1 MKPAFDWLLLAFGAV
16 LALVGLYWMWSG
28 WDIIQIERG
37 WVSVISGA
45 IMLSGGVM
53 VSALAY
59 GVMTFRTALQGGAPE
74 RVSEHVRPPLPD
86 VLRPRP
92 PEAESASQESQH
104 ASQHASQR
112 APLRES
118 LAAREGASPGLAT
131 PAIVAAAA
139 AAGAAAVSQAT
150 KAPPQSDAPEGD
162 LAAEAR
168 KESGAPSVEETPD
181 DVALKE
187 AAIEE
192 ALALPLDENPEPDSD
207 EAQQEFDARVRE
219 AAATAAVGQ
228 QVGQEIGQETGQET
242 GSLEDE
248 SRGFGR
254 WFRRRP
260 RAEPVETRPAP
271 QPVAREQSDI
281 DRALESEL
289 ADALGLAPEK
299 PVEAAGGFQAA
310 LDETARQERAR
321 REAAEREST
330 RDADAMAA
338 GDATAVEKKAGEK
351 PDDETAEKHSA
362 KLDEERAEAGTA
374 DEDAEVDLEI
384 ARELRRDAAP
394 PPPALEAAPKPEPAI
409 LGRHTSGDTTYTM
422 FADGSIEAETPDG
435 IMRFDSLVELRR
447 HVERSGE
454 A

>member
-16 LALVGLYWMWSG
+16 LALVGFYWMWSG

-59 GVMTFRTALQGGAPE
+59 GVMTLRAAVQGAPE
-74 RVSEHVRPPLPD
+74 RAEARMRPPLPD

-92 PEAESASQESQH
+92 RDVESDAQEPH
-104 ASQHASQR
+104 R
-112 APLRES
+112 APPPAHAGRT
-118 LAAREGASPGLAT
+118 PQDLAT

-139 AAGAAAVSQAT
+139 AVGAAAVSHAA
-150 KAPPQSDAPEGD
+150 KDGPQGDSRESDLE
-162 LAAEAR
+162 AER
-168 KESGAPSVEETPD
+168 REESGAPSVDEAPGD
-181 DVALKE
+181 LSLKE

-192 ALALPLDENPEPDSD
+192 ALALPLDEKPEPDSD
-207 EAQQEFDARVRE
+207 EAQQEFDARGRQAG
-219 AAATAAVGQ
+219 AAAALAKEEGV
-228 QVGQEIGQETGQET
+228 
-242 GSLEDE
+242 

-254 WFRRRP
+254 WFRRP
-260 RAEPVETRPAP
+260 RVEPVEAP
-271 QPVAREQSDI
+271 PEPPPVAREQSDL

-289 ADALGLAPEK
+289 ADALGLPPER
-299 PVEAAGGFQAA
+299 PVEAPGRFQAA
-310 LDETARQERAR
+310 LEEADREERAR
-321 REAAEREST
+321 RQAAEREAE
-330 RDADAMAA
+330 RNAVDEAVRR
-338 GDATAVEKKAGEK
+338 GATEERKSEEK
-351 PDDETAEKHSA
+351 PEDEAAEQHSA

-374 DEDAEVDLEI
+374 EEEAVVDLEI

-394 PPPALEAAPKPEPAI
+394 PPAPERAAPEAAPKPEPAI

-435 IMRFDSLVELRR
+435 VMRFDSLIELRR
-447 HVERSGE
+447 HVEQSGE
-454 A
+454 G